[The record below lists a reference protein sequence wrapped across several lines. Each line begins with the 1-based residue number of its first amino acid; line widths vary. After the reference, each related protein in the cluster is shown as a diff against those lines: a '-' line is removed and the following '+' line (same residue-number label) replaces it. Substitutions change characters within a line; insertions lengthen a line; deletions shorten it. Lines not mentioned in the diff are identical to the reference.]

1 MDIKAEIELNNFP
14 KPKLMESTEPLDY
27 GAWITP

>member
-1 MDIKAEIELNNFP
+1 MSTKAEIEITNLP
-14 KPKLMESTEPLDY
+14 KAELMESTEPLDY

>member
-1 MDIKAEIELNNFP
+1 MNVKAEIEIINLP
-14 KPKLMESTEPLDY
+14 EPELMESTEPLDY